1 LHNKLGNLCYT
12 RRKEESMTHRAL
24 LRYATALLDREGP
37 AQGALAHAP
46 SGLHFLRHCAPTGQ
60 EATVYR
66 PLLCLVLQGA
76 KEVGT
81 SKRTLRVADGQS
93 LVVSHALPV
102 VSRITEAA
110 PDRPYVALVFPVD
123 LDLLRSLAAD
133 VAPARALGQ
142 PDPFSISLCQT
153 DLEMEDA
160 LLRHLRHCDSEDSRR
175 LLAPITAREIHAR
188 LLLGPHAEP
197 LRKLL
202 WHETTAS
209 RIFQATREIQSDLA
223 RPLVVGDLA
232 DKVGMSSSAFFEHF
246 KSVTGTSPLQ
256 YQKDLRLLRA
266 REALRSTNGKVS
278 EIAFGVGYES
288 SAQFSRE
295 YARKFGLAPRQDR
308 VTHAAE

>member
-1 LHNKLGNLCYT
+1 
-12 RRKEESMTHRAL
+12 MTHPAL
-24 LRYATALLDREGP
+24 LDHVSALLDREGR

-46 SGLHFLRHCAPTGQ
+46 SGLHFLRFTAPTGQ
-60 EATVYR
+60 DATVYR

-81 SKRTLRVADGQS
+81 SSKTLRVADGQS

-110 PDRPYVALVFPVD
+110 PDRPYVALVFPID
-123 LDLLRSLAAD
+123 LDLLRGMAAD
-133 VAPARALGQ
+133 VAPARAAS
-142 PDPFSISLCQT
+142 PHDPFSISLCQT
-153 DLEMEDA
+153 DLEMEGA
-160 LLRHLRHCDSEDSRR
+160 LLRYLRQCDHEEARR
-175 LLAPITAREIHAR
+175 LLAPITAREVHAR

-223 RPLVVGDLA
+223 RPLVVGHLA
-232 DKVGMSSSAFFEHF
+232 DRAGMSSSAFFEHF

-266 REALRSTNGKVS
+266 REALRSTNEKVS

-295 YARKFGLAPRQDR
+295 YARKFGVPPRQDR
-308 VTHAAE
+308 LVQAAE